1 MPKLKP
7 KTAILRV
14 IDKHTYKDGA
24 LFREIREQCI
34 EWGLKS
40 DTVEE
45 YLQMMLE
52 MKQIEEPIIGYI
64 RRKKKIL

>member
-7 KTAILRV
+7 ETAILRV
-14 IDKHTYKDGA
+14 IDKCTYKDGA

-34 EWGLKS
+34 EWGLKPE
-40 DTVEE
+40 TVEE
-45 YLQMMLE
+45 SIQMMLE

-64 RRKKKIL
+64 RRKKIL